1 MRATL
6 RALTFFAIPALARGV
21 SVAAQAVERT
31 DVPGH
36 GVLRV
41 TFDPRIVAWDAQP
54 EADARLGPGL
64 PVTGDTARGGP
75 APVVAAPE
83 QDVRPGAGTARFVA
97 ALGTSL
103 RGLRGET

>member
-41 TFDPRIVAWDAQP
+41 TFDPRIVAWDAQFVGG
-54 EADARLGPGL
+54 ARLSLGL
-64 PVTGDTARGGP
+64 PLSGDTVGG
-75 APVVAAPE
+75 ASIPVVARLE
-83 QDVRPGAGTARFVA
+83 QDVRTASVSPGSWRTWAGAC
-97 ALGTSL
+97 
-103 RGLRGET
+103 